1 MLSPFPGMNPYLERD
16 VTWNDFHE
24 RFVILGAG
32 IIGDQ
37 VRPHYIVK
45 IDEHVYIHELGDES
59 RRLEGRADQGLTPTR
74 MSTAPTPGVGLIEAP
89 ARIRLPEV
97 DVAREAYL
105 EIWDRDAQEL
115 VTVLEL
121 LSPSN
126 KRGGP
131 DRDQYLAKR
140 GQVLASSAHLVEID
154 LLRGGEPMPSRD
166 RPACTYSVLVSRA
179 EERPLAGFWPLGLR
193 ARLPSIPIP
202 LRPPHP
208 VATLDLQELL
218 DRVYDE
224 AGYEHYIYEAT
235 PQPPLAPDDVA
246 WARQFVPLPP

>member
-1 MLSPFPGMNPYLERD
+1 MPSPFPGMNPYLERD
-16 VTWNDFHE
+16 VAWHDFHE

-32 IIGDQ
+32 IIGAQ

-59 RRLEGRADQGLTPTR
+59 RRLVGRADLGLTPTR
-74 MSTAPTPGVGLIEAP
+74 VPTAPTPGVGLLEAP

-105 EIWDRDAQEL
+105 EIRDRHAQEL
-115 VTVLEL
+115 VAVLEL

-140 GQVLASSAHLVEID
+140 GQVLAGSAHLVEID

-166 RPACTYSVLVSRA
+166 RPACTYSVLVSRV

-193 ARLPSIPIP
+193 AAAVHPDPPAAAPSGGDA
-202 LRPPHP
+202 RPAG
-208 VATLDLQELL
+208 VAESGL
-218 DRVYDE
+218 
-224 AGYEHYIYEAT
+224 
-235 PQPPLAPDDVA
+235 
-246 WARQFVPLPP
+246 

>member
-16 VTWNDFHE
+16 VAWHDFHE

-32 IIGDQ
+32 IIGAQ

-105 EIWDRDAQEL
+105 EIRDRDAQEL

-126 KRGGP
+126 KRG
-131 DRDQYLAKR
+131 
-140 GQVLASSAHLVEID
+140 
-154 LLRGGEPMPSRD
+154 
-166 RPACTYSVLVSRA
+166 
-179 EERPLAGFWPLGLR
+179 
-193 ARLPSIPIP
+193 
-202 LRPPHP
+202 
-208 VATLDLQELL
+208 
-218 DRVYDE
+218 
-224 AGYEHYIYEAT
+224 
-235 PQPPLAPDDVA
+235 
-246 WARQFVPLPP
+246 